1 MDRGPWP
8 ATVYGVARVGRY
20 LVTKPP
26 LDKIGCETACTPLTS
41 NGVVTLLNLMN
52 VSGPFHPTAGSFL
65 AALPLSSPTWSS
77 G

>member
-41 NGVVTLLNLMN
+41 NRVVTLLNLMN
-52 VSGPFHPTAGSFL
+52 LAGPFHLTSGSFW
-65 AALPLSSPTWSS
+65 ATPPSSSPTWSS